1 MDMTKRRDCVLHRQ
15 QLMKRKTE
23 WTRMFCFGSA
33 QLSQS
38 VSHCLVSE
46 WVCETEKNHLLVNK

>member
-1 MDMTKRRDCVLHRQ
+1 
-15 QLMKRKTE
+15 
-23 WTRMFCFGSA
+23 MFCFGSA

-46 WVCETEKNHLLVNK
+46 WVCETEKKNHLLVNK